1 MTKSFAGLGVGEA
14 SSAGDREG
22 REGKIYRFVPLLS
35 GIRGFLS
42 REEDM
47 ASSFSI
53 LAWEI
58 Q

>member
-1 MTKSFAGLGVGEA
+1 MTKSFGGLGVGEA